1 MKSQEVLE
9 KLKKFRNVSLNNE
22 EKNIILINGDWG
34 IGKTFT
40 YKKYLE
46 ENSLKEI
53 YISLFNL
60 DKLEDIDKKL
70 ISSYMIN
77 CINRNNIATK
87 TVSKISNY
95 FNIEA
100 FDKLLE
106 NKVGFSISDVANLLQ
121 IENLEFG
128 NNIVLCFDDLE
139 SYIRCQNLPF
149 AGGRLVSEHLLG
161 Y

>member
-9 KLKKFRNVSLNNE
+9 KLKKFRNISLNNG
-22 EKNIILINGDWG
+22 EKNIILIDGNWG

-70 ISSYMIN
+70 ISS
-77 CINRNNIATK
+77 
-87 TVSKISNY
+87 
-95 FNIEA
+95 
-100 FDKLLE
+100 L
-106 NKVGFSISDVANLLQ
+106 
-121 IENLEFG
+121 
-128 NNIVLCFDDLE
+128 
-139 SYIRCQNLPF
+139 
-149 AGGRLVSEHLLG
+149 
-161 Y
+161 